1 MTVGTTC
8 NWASI
13 CQRKDRAQFSYLQEL
28 KRESSSDKVRN
39 VWIAEPLSPDLPSLA
54 FVVPLFSAAG
64 CATNTRVRIKSEW
77 IAIADSAGV
86 FAADIVGTE
95 TIAKGSSGK

>member
-1 MTVGTTC
+1 V
-8 NWASI
+8 I

-28 KRESSSDKVRN
+28 NGESSSDKVRD
-39 VWIAEPLSPDLPSLA
+39 VWIAKPLSPDLPSLA
-54 FVVPLFSAAG
+54 FVAPVFSAG
-64 CATNTRVRIKSEW
+64 GRATNTRVRVKSEW

-86 FAADIVGTE
+86 FTADIVGIE